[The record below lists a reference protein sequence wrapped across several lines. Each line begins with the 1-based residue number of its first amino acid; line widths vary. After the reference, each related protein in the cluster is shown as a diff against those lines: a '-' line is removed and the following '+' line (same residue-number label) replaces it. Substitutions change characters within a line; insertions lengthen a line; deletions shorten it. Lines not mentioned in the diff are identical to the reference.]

1 MTFLRAT
8 EHKRQ
13 KPWHSASTV
22 PQDPAPRIRKGPA
35 PVSQISISQSP
46 ASQDP
51 ETVPQS
57 PTANTDPANI
67 DTASVDPDEIAKF
80 TAMAEAWWDP
90 DGKFRPLHRF
100 NPVRL
105 GYIRDKLCSHFDR
118 DPTAERPLEGLRIL
132 DVGCGG
138 GLLSEPMARLGA
150 AVTGLDAAE
159 KNIRIARLHA
169 AESRLEID
177 YRHGSVEDLAAA
189 GAAFDAVLNMEV
201 VEHVADVGSFLGASA
216 AVVRPGGIM
225 VVATLNRTPKSFLLA
240 IVGAEYVLRW
250 LPRGTHD
257 WRRFLRPSELAGDL
271 RAGGL
276 EIAEM
281 TGVAFNPLTD
291 SWRLAPRDLDVNYM
305 VLATKESSAL
315 KG

>member
-1 MTFLRAT
+1 MSQT
-8 EHKRQ
+8 
-13 KPWHSASTV
+13 
-22 PQDPAPRIRKGPA
+22 AP
-35 PVSQISISQSP
+35 SQSAP
-46 ASQDP
+46 SQSA
-51 ETVPQS
+51 ETVPPS
-57 PTANTDPANI
+57 ATASVDP
-67 DTASVDPDEIAKF
+67 ASVDPDEIAKF

-90 DGKFRPLHRF
+90 NGKFRPLHRF

-105 GYIRDKLCSHFDR
+105 AYIRDKLCSHFDR
-118 DPTAERPLEGLRIL
+118 DPAAEQPLTGLRIL

-150 AVTGLDAAE
+150 TVTGLDAAE
-159 KNIRIARLHA
+159 KNIRIASLHA
-169 AESRLEID
+169 AESKLDID

-189 GAAFDAVLNMEV
+189 GAQFDAVLNMEV

-257 WRRFLRPSELAGDL
+257 WRRFLRPSELAADL
-271 RAGGL
+271 RGSGL

-305 VLATKESSAL
+305 VLAEKPA
-315 KG
+315 